1 MVREAGSPTWVQDH
15 ESRYEVS
22 AGKFTVNWDDPGYPR
37 IERVAHGGVRFAD
50 AKREIYDAL
59 YEQIDDLRY
68 TIAAMR
74 RLKARDVEDAEDYD
88 QFDED
93 E

>member
-1 MVREAGSPTWVQDH
+1 MMAT
-15 ESRYEVS
+15 
-22 AGKFTVNWDDPGYPR
+22 GKYIVNWDDPGFPH

-50 AKREIYDAL
+50 AKREIYDTL
-59 YEQIDDLRY
+59 YRRIDRDREV
-68 TIAAMR
+68 IAALR
-74 RLKARDVEDAEDYD
+74 QLKARDVEDAEDYD